1 MREDLEQDLQALV
14 DRLDAAAGRI
24 SRPYSPISPL
34 IVEGARSALRPRGV
48 SAPCPPVSG
57 VCPAVRDLP
66 VVRSRT
72 RVLFASL
79 PRGGSSRVGL
89 RGTPAP
95 STESG
100 RPARSSRPSAR
111 VPRAPARDGSGFP
124 PRASIRHTRAGVTGE
139 RASEATA
146 LHRLW
151 PVACGAAH
159 NGAPG
164 PVRLAPLIGSPPT
177 RAPPPSRRHGA

>member
-48 SAPCPPVSG
+48 SAPGAAVSG
-57 VCPAVRDLP
+57 VYPAVCDLP

-72 RVLFASL
+72 RLLFAGV
-79 PRGGSSRVGL
+79 PRRRSSRVGL

-111 VPRAPARDGSGFP
+111 VSRAPARDGSGFP
-124 PRASIRHTRAGVTGE
+124 PRASIRQTRPCGAG
-139 RASEATA
+139 RAPAYRATA
-146 LHRLW
+146 LHRLR
-151 PVACGAAH
+151 PVACGATRDSS
-159 NGAPG
+159 PG
-164 PVRLAPLIGSPPT
+164 PVR
-177 RAPPPSRRHGA
+177 